1 MKFIKFKEVRMEMFG
16 IEAISQDLILNV
28 IALIL
33 NSSKVNIYL
42 DHCTGSKDF
51 TG

>member
-1 MKFIKFKEVRMEMFG
+1 MFG

-33 NSSKVNIYL
+33 NSSKVNIYQ
-42 DHCTGSKDF
+42 DHCTSFKDF
-51 TG
+51 TGTVKHKHLVLLI